1 MAPPGATQAG
11 AAGVGFG
18 CAGAFALRGGLGME
32 LQQVPHLLCSVSVW
46 CLTDSAGSRSVICP
60 DTPHPKVER
69 LKLSTAGTQDSPT
82 ADGLSGGFEAIR
94 LPGTRAEGHG
104 GNRDLQGRVG
114 EVSKSNP
121 AVVPSRPVPGQM
133 LAGHAGGPALCLR
146 PCWGRRAR

>member
-32 LQQVPHLLCSVSVW
+32 LQQVPHLLSSVSVW

-60 DTPHPKVER
+60 DTPHPKLER
-69 LKLSTAGTQDSPT
+69 HKLSTAGTQDSPT

-114 EVSKSNP
+114 EVSI
-121 AVVPSRPVPGQM
+121 
-133 LAGHAGGPALCLR
+133 
-146 PCWGRRAR
+146 